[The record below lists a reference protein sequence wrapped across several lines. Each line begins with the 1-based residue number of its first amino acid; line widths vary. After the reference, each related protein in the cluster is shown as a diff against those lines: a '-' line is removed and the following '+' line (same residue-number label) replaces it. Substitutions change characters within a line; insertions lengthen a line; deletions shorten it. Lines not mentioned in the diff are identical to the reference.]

1 MIRFSRPLTG
11 VTPVCMAATNP
22 LNWHSR
28 LRPDFSHSL
37 DLVLPGAPDHVSG
50 CIVAAGGT
58 LEGVLRARA
67 RAKIGDERLERVSP
81 FGAHLDP
88 LRSIVGV
95 RVATEQNY

>member
-1 MIRFSRPLTG
+1 
-11 VTPVCMAATNP
+11 
-22 LNWHSR
+22 
-28 LRPDFSHSL
+28 
-37 DLVLPGAPDHVSG
+37 
-50 CIVAAGGT
+50 
-58 LEGVLRARA
+58 VLRARA